1 MLTKEKCEEALEHFE
16 KCYWYQDCSYGAMSR
31 VRKDLDILN
40 KLIHEHFSNPP
51 LKFEELKEG
60 MWVWDNKYKYYFQ
73 CNPRISTDM
82 AECVWYESFWYNTG
96 EEYDEFYE
104 DYIEFEEN
112 RFYRKE
118 VQE

>member
-1 MLTKEKCEEALEHFE
+1 MLTKEKCEEALSSIEFTLH
-16 KCYWYQDCSYGAMSR
+16 QR
-31 VRKDLDILN
+31 VKPKKLGHCEDDNLNILYE
-40 KLIHEHFSNPP
+40 LINEHFSNPP

-60 MWVWDNKYKYYFQ
+60 MWVWDNKYKYYFE

-82 AECVWYESFWYNTG
+82 TECVWYESFWYNTG

-118 VQE
+118 VQ